1 MLSKSELIN
10 IYAGAISGTVLNAFS
25 RIFTIFFEIG
35 RAVGSS
41 IRKIRDK
48 NY

>member
-1 MLSKSELIN
+1 MLSKTELVK

-35 RAVGSS
+35 RAVGAS
-41 IRKIRDK
+41 IKKIRE
-48 NY
+48 